1 MQNIIIDKPYE
12 FVPPYS
18 SSFWPPVLNWFLPI
32 FLKRSHGIVKI
43 ECRGVEHIQR
53 SIAAGHGILLAPNHS
68 RPCDPMVLSSLA
80 QAAGRNFFIMTSW
93 HLFMQDGLTRWLLR
107 RAGAFSVYREGM
119 DKAAL
124 AAAMDILVEGR
135 RPLIVFPEG
144 IVSRTNDHLSPLM
157 DGTAFIA
164 RGAAKKRA
172 KNNPNSKVVIHPVS
186 INYFFRGDI
195 LAAIQPVLDEIETR
209 LSWQP
214 QRGVGPIDRITKVGG
229 ALLSLKEIQYMGEAQ
244 HGEINERLPKLI
256 DCILA
261 PLEKEWRDGK
271 SDSHVIARVKK
282 LRQAILPEMAKG
294 DLPEEERARRW
305 RQLADLYLAQQ
316 LDFYRPDYVK
326 MRPTPERLLET
337 VERFEEDLTD
347 KARVY
352 RPMEALIEAGEAIE
366 VNPERDR
373 HAPTDELMQTLEDRL
388 KAQLRRNAESNT
400 ALIPG
405 I

>member
-1 MQNIIIDKPYE
+1 M
-12 FVPPYS
+12 
-18 SSFWPPVLNWFLPI
+18 
-32 FLKRSHGIVKI
+32 R
-43 ECRGVEHIQR
+43 
-53 SIAAGHGILLAPNHS
+53 
-68 RPCDPMVLSSLA
+68 
-80 QAAGRNFFIMTSW
+80 
-93 HLFMQDGLTRWLLR
+93 
-107 RAGAFSVYREGM
+107 
-119 DKAAL
+119 
-124 AAAMDILVEGR
+124 EGR
-135 RPLIVFPEG
+135 RPLVIFPEG

-172 KNNPNSKVVIHPVS
+172 KDNPNSKVVVHPVS
-186 INYFFRGDI
+186 INYFFRGAI
-195 LAAIQPVLDEIETR
+195 LPAIQPVLDEIETR
-209 LSWQP
+209 LSWEP
-214 QRGVGPIDRITKVGG
+214 QRGVGPLDRITKVGG
-229 ALLSLKEIQYMGEAQ
+229 ALLSLKEIQYMGQAQ
-244 HGEINERLPKLI
+244 HGEINERLPRLI
-256 DCILA
+256 DRILA

-271 SDSHVIARVKK
+271 GDSHVIARVKK

-294 DLPEEERARRW
+294 ELPEEERARRW

-373 HAPTDELMQTLEDRL
+373 HAPTDELMQTLEERL
-388 KAQLRRNAESNT
+388 KEQLRRNAESNT
-400 ALIPG
+400 APIPG